1 MRLMVCGK
9 GGSGKTVISIL
20 LARALREKGYRP
32 YIVDMDESNEL
43 LPILAGAEK
52 PRTLA
57 DYFGGRRGVMQA
69 LRDGEDRLV
78 KAIGEISKR
87 TFKISEIERPYI
99 TYTDDGIGILVV
111 GKIREL
117 GEGCACPLNI
127 FTRTLLKNLKLDDR
141 EVIIV
146 DTDAGVEHVGR
157 GVEEYADAII
167 AVADPTRES
176 INIAKNLKKVADRL
190 GRRFYIVVNKVPK
203 EIENTVRELFQKE
216 GLTPDIVIPYDEKIF
231 QSCLLGSKLES
242 SIAYENIKKLVD
254 KMLSEVASRCVS

>member
-1 MRLMVCGK
+1 MRVMVCGK

-20 LARALREKGYRP
+20 LARAFREKGYRP
-32 YIVDMDESNEL
+32 YIIDMDESNEL
-43 LPILAGAEK
+43 LPVLAGAEK

-87 TFKISEIERPYI
+87 TFKVSEIERPYI
-99 TYTDDGIGILVV
+99 SYTDDGIGILVV

-176 INIAKNLKKVADRL
+176 INIVKNLKKVADKL
-190 GRRFYIVVNKVPK
+190 GKRFYIIVNKVPK

-242 SIAYENIKKLVD
+242 SVAYENVKKLVD
-254 KMLSEVASRCVS
+254 KMLSEVTSRCVS

>member
-1 MRLMVCGK
+1 MRIMVCGK

-20 LARALREKGYRP
+20 LARALREKGYKP

-43 LPILAGAEK
+43 LPVLAGAEK

-69 LRDGEDRLV
+69 LREGEDRLV
-78 KAIGEISKR
+78 KAIGEISGKTWR
-87 TFKISEIERPYI
+87 ISEIERPYI
-99 TYTDDGIGILVV
+99 SYTDDGIGIIVI

-127 FTRTLLKNLKLDDR
+127 FARTLLRNLKLGDK
-141 EVIIV
+141 EVIVV

-157 GVEEYADAII
+157 GVEENADVII

-176 INIAKNLKKVADRL
+176 INIAKNLKKVADKL
-190 GRRFYIVVNKVPK
+190 GKRFYLVVNKVPK
-203 EIENTVRELFQKE
+203 ELEDSVRQIFEKE
-216 GLTPDIVIPYDEKIF
+216 GLKPTIVIPYDEKIF
-231 QSCLLGSKLES
+231 QTCLMGSKLES
-242 SIAYENIKKLVD
+242 SSAYENVKKLAD
-254 KMLSEVASRCVS
+254 IILYEVARKCVS